1 MRLGTVHP
9 ESANDRDRG
18 SGHEA
23 GSVDCPSK
31 AAGMA
36 QRSQDWWRQAQ
47 RDLETAVDTQASG
60 RHEWACFASHQ
71 AAEKAVKALHL
82 ACGQEAWGPVVAR
95 LLRDLPTPA
104 SEELI
109 ASGKV
114 LDNFYVPTRYPDGHP
129 EGAPFEHYGP
139 IQSEL
144 AVSHARNI
152 LNFVDQ
158 ALAQR

>member
-1 MRLGTVHP
+1 M
-9 ESANDRDRG
+9 
-18 SGHEA
+18 
-23 GSVDCPSK
+23 
-31 AAGMA
+31 
-36 QRSQDWWRQAQ
+36 
-47 RDLETAVDTQASG
+47 
-60 RHEWACFASHQ
+60 
-71 AAEKAVKALHL
+71 
-82 ACGQEAWGPVVAR
+82 AR

-129 EGAPFEHYGP
+129 EGAPFENYGP

-144 AVSHARNI
+144 AVRHARNI